1 MTNSQFHEAVV
12 TFKKCKVVFVFCFI
26 IVLFMFQVEYVDM
39 LEEQSVAY
47 KKAVDEYRALAEAA
61 RAAKALKKASINL
74 VDALP
79 RRQVTNIF
87 TQLRKVRKFI

>member
-1 MTNSQFHEAVV
+1 
-12 TFKKCKVVFVFCFI
+12 
-26 IVLFMFQVEYVDM
+26 MFQVEYVDM

-87 TQLRKVRKFI
+87 TQLRKVRKFIWNTVAFLVLSGSAMSSALVKKRRY

>member
-1 MTNSQFHEAVV
+1 
-12 TFKKCKVVFVFCFI
+12 
-26 IVLFMFQVEYVDM
+26 MFQVEYVDM

-87 TQLRKVRKFI
+87 TQLRKVRKFSLKRSGIFSALWISHEQCPV